1 MAREKETC
9 GACQRRSIERARE
22 KERCKNNTVT
32 EESRSR
38 FYTGRREIKIEVSSL
53 SRTLLKIRYGNAI
66 GATVYN
72 KIDVTSPVR
81 KFQNPIKKFF
91 SSSASVPANALSA
104 NAAAHTAD
112 VVSIWGSFE
121 NRFFW
126 IPTKTSSS
134 SFFFFQHICS
144 STSVVF
150 FAAAG
155 VAVIDLLVEVLFAE
169 TVVVP
174 TTREEEEE
182 SIIRVVFIV
191 VVVVG
196 LYLSRDVYIYLLLQK
211 KRDLFSYYVCSL
223 GLYNILGFSKW

>member
-1 MAREKETC
+1 M
-9 GACQRRSIERARE
+9 
-22 KERCKNNTVT
+22 
-32 EESRSR
+32 
-38 FYTGRREIKIEVSSL
+38 
-53 SRTLLKIRYGNAI
+53 
-66 GATVYN
+66 
-72 KIDVTSPVR
+72 
-81 KFQNPIKKFF
+81 
-91 SSSASVPANALSA
+91 
-104 NAAAHTAD
+104 
-112 VVSIWGSFE
+112 
-121 NRFFW
+121 
-126 IPTKTSSS
+126 
-134 SFFFFQHICS
+134 
-144 STSVVF
+144 VF

>member
-1 MAREKETC
+1 MASEKETC
-9 GACQRRSIERARE
+9 GACQRRSIDRVRE

-38 FYTGRREIKIEVSSL
+38 FYTGREIKIEVSSL

-121 NRFFW
+121 NRFW

-134 SFFFFQHICS
+134 SSFFFQQICS

-155 VAVIDLLVEVLFAE
+155 VAVIDLFVEVLFAE
-169 TVVVP
+169 TVVP
-174 TTREEEEE
+174 TTREEEE
-182 SIIRVVFIV
+182 SIRVVFIV
-191 VVVVG
+191 VVG
-196 LYLSRDVYIYLLLQK
+196 LYLSREIYLSSSPK
-211 KRDLFSYYVCSL
+211 KREIFFLTFKCV
-223 GLYNILGFSKW
+223 

>member
-9 GACQRRSIERARE
+9 GACQRRSIDRVRE

-32 EESRSR
+32 KES
-38 FYTGRREIKIEVSSL
+38 RREIKIEVSSL

-121 NRFFW
+121 NRRFFW

-134 SFFFFQHICS
+134 SSFFQHICS

-150 FAAAG
+150 FVAAAG
-155 VAVIDLLVEVLFAE
+155 VAVIDLFVEVLFAE
-169 TVVVP
+169 TVVP
-174 TTREEEEE
+174 TTREEEE
-182 SIIRVVFIV
+182 SIRVVFIV
-191 VVVVG
+191 VVG
-196 LYLSRDVYIYLLLQK
+196 LYLSKDIYIYLLLQNK
-211 KRDLFSYYVCSL
+211 KERSFFSLFV
-223 GLYNILGFSKW
+223 

>member
-1 MAREKETC
+1 MRCVSATLDRSSERKREMQKQYC
-9 GACQRRSIERARE
+9 HERE
-22 KERCKNNTVT
+22 
-32 EESRSR
+32 
-38 FYTGRREIKIEVSSL
+38 REIKIEVSSL

-121 NRFFW
+121 NRFW

-134 SFFFFQHICS
+134 SSFFFHICS

-182 SIIRVVFIV
+182 SIRVVFIVV

-196 LYLSRDVYIYLLLQK
+196 LYLSRDISIYLLLQNK
-211 KRDLFSYYVCSL
+211 KRDLFSLVCSL
-223 GLYNILGFSKW
+223 GLYNILGFSKCKKKM

>member
-9 GACQRRSIERARE
+9 GACQRRSIDRVRE

-32 EESRSR
+32 KES
-38 FYTGRREIKIEVSSL
+38 RREIKIEVSSL

-121 NRFFW
+121 NRRFFW

-134 SFFFFQHICS
+134 SSSFFQHICS

-150 FAAAG
+150 FVAAAG
-155 VAVIDLLVEVLFAE
+155 VAVIDLFVEVLFAE
-169 TVVVP
+169 TVVP
-174 TTREEEEE
+174 TTREEEE
-182 SIIRVVFIV
+182 SIRVVFIV
-191 VVVVG
+191 VVG
-196 LYLSRDVYIYLLLQK
+196 LYLSKDIYIYLLLQNK
-211 KRDLFSYYVCSL
+211 KERSFFSLFV
-223 GLYNILGFSKW
+223 